1 MTQAHEDNNV
11 GGLPHDIVNGSL
23 PDDISTQP
31 TISETVGSMSYSTAI
46 TNPVI
51 PIKLLDA
58 HAVQPEIKH
67 LGDGGADVSS
77 VEDVILHAHERKT
90 VGTGIALAL
99 PLGYACFVV
108 PRSGLAAKHGITI
121 VNAPGLVDAG
131 YRGEIKV
138 ILLNT
143 SDEDFHISVGDR
155 IAQLVI
161 HQVSTPVFN
170 EVDSLEASERGDGG
184 FGSTGIK

>member
-1 MTQAHEDNNV
+1 MTQAHNDNNV
-11 GGLPHDIVNGSL
+11 GRLPHDINGGSL
-23 PDDISTQP
+23 PDYMSTQL
-31 TISETVGSMSYSTAI
+31 TIPETVGSMSYGTVI

-58 HAVQPEIKH
+58 HAVQPKIKH

-90 VGTGIALAL
+90 VGTGIAIAL

-170 EVDSLEASERGDGG
+170 EVDALETSERGDGG